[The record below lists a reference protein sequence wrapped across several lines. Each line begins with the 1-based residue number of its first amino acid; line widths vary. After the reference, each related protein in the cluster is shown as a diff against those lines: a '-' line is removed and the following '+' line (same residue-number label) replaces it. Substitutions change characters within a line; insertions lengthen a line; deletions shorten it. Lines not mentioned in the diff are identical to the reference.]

1 MKKEC
6 VEMESASVEKTKKI
20 SRAHIFTTREMV
32 LAGMFAAVLAV
43 ISQLSIPTPAGVP
56 VTIQVFGVAL
66 VGSVLGWK
74 LGLCSVLVYILIGA
88 VGLPVFANFGGGIR
102 SLIGLTGG
110 YIWAWPVMAV
120 LCGVRPGIKN
130 KILELSVRIFLSL
143 IGLAV
148 VELIGGLQ
156 WAALSGDMTA
166 GAVFAYSMVAFVPK
180 DIVITI
186 LGIIVSE
193 PVKRI
198 TDRVR

>member
-1 MKKEC
+1 MDSVSAKK
-6 VEMESASVEKTKKI
+6 SKKI
-20 SRAHIFTTREMV
+20 RHNTAFTTREMV

-66 VGSVLGWK
+66 VGAVLGWK

-88 VGLPVFANFGGGIR
+88 AGLPVFANFGGGIR

-110 YIWAWPVMAV
+110 YIWAWPVMAA
-120 LCGVRPGIKN
+120 LCGIRPGLKN
-130 KILELSVRIFLSL
+130 RISDLAVRILLSL
-143 IGLAV
+143 IGLAA

-156 WAALSGDMTA
+156 WAALSGDMTT

-186 LGIIVSE
+186 LGVIVSE
-193 PVKRI
+193 PVKQM
-198 TDRVR
+198 TDRIG

>member
-1 MKKEC
+1 MDSVSAKK
-6 VEMESASVEKTKKI
+6 SKKI
-20 SRAHIFTTREMV
+20 RHNTAFTTREMV

-66 VGSVLGWK
+66 VGAVLGWK

-88 VGLPVFANFGGGIR
+88 AGLPVFANFGGGIR

-120 LCGVRPGIKN
+120 LCGIHPGLKN
-130 KILELSVRIFLSL
+130 RISDLAVRIFLSL
-143 IGLAV
+143 IGLAA

-186 LGIIVSE
+186 LGVIVSE
-193 PVKRI
+193 PVKQM
-198 TDRVR
+198 TDRIG

>member
-1 MKKEC
+1 MDSVSAKK
-6 VEMESASVEKTKKI
+6 SKKI
-20 SRAHIFTTREMV
+20 RHNTAFTTREMV

-66 VGSVLGWK
+66 VGAVLGWK

-88 VGLPVFANFGGGIR
+88 AGLPVFANFGGGIR

-120 LCGVRPGIKN
+120 LCRIRPGLKN
-130 KILELSVRIFLSL
+130 RISDLAVRIFLSL
-143 IGLAV
+143 IGLAA

-186 LGIIVSE
+186 LGVIVSE
-193 PVKRI
+193 PVKQM
-198 TDRVR
+198 TDRIG

>member
-1 MKKEC
+1 M
-6 VEMESASVEKTKKI
+6 T
-20 SRAHIFTTREMV
+20 F
-32 LAGMFAAVLAV
+32 
-43 ISQLSIPTPAGVP
+43 
-56 VTIQVFGVAL
+56 
-66 VGSVLGWK
+66 SVLIFRDLVQNVCSCSGSHLPAVNPYARRCSGDDPGIWSGSCRGGSGWK

-88 VGLPVFANFGGGIR
+88 AGLPVFANFGGGIR

-120 LCGVRPGIKN
+120 LCGIRPGLKN
-130 KILELSVRIFLSL
+130 RISDLAVRIFLSL
-143 IGLAV
+143 IGLAA

-186 LGIIVSE
+186 LGVIVSE
-193 PVKRI
+193 PVKQM
-198 TDRVR
+198 TDRIR

>member
-1 MKKEC
+1 
-6 VEMESASVEKTKKI
+6 
-20 SRAHIFTTREMV
+20 
-32 LAGMFAAVLAV
+32 MFAAVLAV

-66 VGSVLGWK
+66 VGAVLGWK

-88 VGLPVFANFGGGIR
+88 AGLPVFANFGGGIR

-120 LCGVRPGIKN
+120 LCGFCPGLKN
-130 KILELSVRIFLSL
+130 RISDLAVRILLSL
-143 IGLAV
+143 IGLAA

-156 WAALSGDMTA
+156 WNSFRRHDHRRCICLLYGGFCA
-166 GAVFAYSMVAFVPK
+166 K

-186 LGIIVSE
+186 LGVIVSE
-193 PVKRI
+193 PVKQM
-198 TDRVR
+198 TDRIG

>member
-1 MKKEC
+1 MDSVSAKK
-6 VEMESASVEKTKKI
+6 SKKI
-20 SRAHIFTTREMV
+20 RHNTAFTTREMV

-66 VGSVLGWK
+66 VGAVLGWK

-88 VGLPVFANFGGGIR
+88 AGLPVFANFGGGIR

-110 YIWAWPVMAV
+110 YIWAWPVRAV
-120 LCGVRPGIKN
+120 LCGIRPGLKN
-130 KILELSVRIFLSL
+130 RISDLAVRIFLSL
-143 IGLAV
+143 IGLAA

-186 LGIIVSE
+186 LGVIVSE
-193 PVKRI
+193 PVKQM
-198 TDRVR
+198 TDRIG

>member
-1 MKKEC
+1 MDSVSAKK
-6 VEMESASVEKTKKI
+6 SKKI
-20 SRAHIFTTREMV
+20 RHNTAFTTREMV

-66 VGSVLGWK
+66 VGAVLGWK

-88 VGLPVFANFGGGIR
+88 AGLPVFANFGGGIR

-120 LCGVRPGIKN
+120 LCGIHPGLKN
-130 KILELSVRIFLSL
+130 RISDLAVRILLSL
-143 IGLAV
+143 IGLAA

-186 LGIIVSE
+186 LGVIVSE
-193 PVKRI
+193 PVKQM
-198 TDRVR
+198 TDRIG

>member
-1 MKKEC
+1 MDSVSAKK
-6 VEMESASVEKTKKI
+6 SKKI
-20 SRAHIFTTREMV
+20 RHNTAFTTREMV

-66 VGSVLGWK
+66 VGAVLGWK

-88 VGLPVFANFGGGIR
+88 AGLPVFANFGGGIR

-110 YIWAWPVMAV
+110 YIWVWPVMAV
-120 LCGVRPGIKN
+120 LCGIRPGLKN
-130 KILELSVRIFLSL
+130 RISDLAVRILLSL
-143 IGLAV
+143 IGLAA

-156 WAALSGDMTA
+156 WAALSGDMTT

-186 LGIIVSE
+186 LGVIVSE
-193 PVKRI
+193 PVKQM
-198 TDRVR
+198 TDRIG

>member
-1 MKKEC
+1 MDSVSAKK
-6 VEMESASVEKTKKI
+6 SKKI
-20 SRAHIFTTREMV
+20 RHNTAFTTREMV

-66 VGSVLGWK
+66 VGAVLGWK

-88 VGLPVFANFGGGIR
+88 AGLPVFANFGGGIR

-120 LCGVRPGIKN
+120 LCGIRPGLKN
-130 KILELSVRIFLSL
+130 RISDLAVRILLSL
-143 IGLAV
+143 IGLAA

-166 GAVFAYSMVAFVPK
+166 GAVFA
-180 DIVITI
+180 I
-186 LGIIVSE
+186 LWWLLCQ
-193 PVKRI
+193 RI
-198 TDRVR
+198 L

>member
-1 MKKEC
+1 MDSVSAKK
-6 VEMESASVEKTKKI
+6 SKKI
-20 SRAHIFTTREMV
+20 RHNTAFTTREMV

-66 VGSVLGWK
+66 VGAVLGWK

-88 VGLPVFANFGGGIR
+88 AGLPVFANFGGGIR

-120 LCGVRPGIKN
+120 VFGIRPGHKNPISDLGVR
-130 KILELSVRIFLSL
+130 VFVSL
-143 IGLAV
+143 IGLVA

-156 WAALSGDMTA
+156 WAALSGDMTT

-186 LGIIVSE
+186 LGVIVSE
-193 PVKRI
+193 PVKQM
-198 TDRVR
+198 TDRIG

>member
-1 MKKEC
+1 MDSVSAKK
-6 VEMESASVEKTKKI
+6 SKKI
-20 SRAHIFTTREMV
+20 RHNTAFTTREMV

-66 VGSVLGWK
+66 VGAVLGWK

-88 VGLPVFANFGGGIR
+88 AGLPVFANFGGGIR
-102 SLIGLTGG
+102 SRIGLTGG
-110 YIWAWPVMAV
+110 YIRAWPVMAV
-120 LCGVRPGIKN
+120 LCGIRPGLKN
-130 KILELSVRIFLSL
+130 RISDLAVRIFLSL
-143 IGLAV
+143 IGLAA

-186 LGIIVSE
+186 LGVIVSE
-193 PVKRI
+193 PVKQM
-198 TDRVR
+198 TDRIG